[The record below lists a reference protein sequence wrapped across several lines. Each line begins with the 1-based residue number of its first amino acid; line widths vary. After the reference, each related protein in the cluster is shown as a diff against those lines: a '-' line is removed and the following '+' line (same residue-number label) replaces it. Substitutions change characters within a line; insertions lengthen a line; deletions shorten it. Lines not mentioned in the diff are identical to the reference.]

1 MGVFEK
7 IKNIWN
13 IPEEEDYL
21 DENIVEDTEEAPKRK
36 IIEAEQPASRTV
48 ARSFGKSNKTV
59 PFNPTQ
65 MQVVIFK
72 PDRFDEVIA
81 IADELNAKKTVI
93 LNLESANREVSRRI
107 TDFLSGVAYANSGDF
122 KKVANNTFMIVPYN
136 VDVSG
141 ELVIDEFD
149 DGKLYY

>member
-1 MGVFEK
+1 MGILEK
-7 IKNIWN
+7 IKNIWD
-13 IPEEEDYL
+13 IPEEEDYIE
-21 DENIVEDTEEAPKRK
+21 ENSSEEVEEISKK
-36 IIEAEQPASRTV
+36 KVVEAEPAR
-48 ARSFGKSNKTV
+48 RNFGKANKTV
-59 PFNPTQ
+59 QFNPTQ

-93 LNLESANREVSRRI
+93 LNLEAANREVSRRI

-149 DGKLYY
+149 DGKLYF

>member
-1 MGVFEK
+1 MGIFEK
-7 IKNIWN
+7 IKNIWD
-13 IPEEEDYL
+13 IPEEEDY
-21 DENIVEDTEEAPKRK
+21 IEESVGEESEEPAKRK
-36 IIEAEQPASRTV
+36 VVEAEPQKRN
-48 ARSFGKSNKTV
+48 FGKASKTV